1 MAKEYDLVIIGGGT
15 GGYVAAIRASQLGL
29 KTAIVEKEKLGGTC
43 LHAGC
48 IPTKTLLKSAEVYQ
62 TVKRSREFG
71 MKVEKVALDF
81 EKVQERKQYV
91 VETLHKGVQFLMQRG
106 KIDIYY
112 GTGRILGPSIFSP
125 LPGTVSVE
133 KGNGEDNELLIPQ
146 YVLVATGS
154 RPKQLPG
161 LEADGKMILTSD
173 DALRLEQLPKS
184 MLIIGGGVIG
194 VEWASMLADFDVKV
208 TIVEYAKRI
217 LPTEDEE
224 ISKEMTRQLKKKGIQ
239 IFTGAKIIPDSL
251 KKDSRV
257 TVQMERNG
265 ELEELQA
272 DQMLVSIGREANIE
286 GIGLENTAIR
296 TGDGF
301 IEVNPFCQT
310 EEKHIYAIG
319 DCIGGMQLAHVASR
333 EGIIAV
339 EHMKGL
345 NPDPLDYRLVP
356 KAIYSNPEAASIG
369 FTTEEAIEKGYKIK
383 MGKFPFK
390 GIGKALIQGE
400 TDGFAK
406 MIVDEAT
413 DDLLGIHIIGPK
425 ATELI
430 SEASLSLFLNAIPW
444 EINQTIHPH
453 PSLSEIFAELSL
465 SVDGKAI
472 HG

>member
-62 TVKRSREFG
+62 TMKRSQDFG
-71 MKVEKVALDF
+71 LSLDHVTLDF
-81 EKVQERKQYV
+81 RKIQERKQSV
-91 VETLHKGVQFLMQRG
+91 VETLHKGVQFLMQKG

-125 LPGTVSVE
+125 LPGTVSIE
-133 KGNGEDNELLIPQ
+133 KGDGEDNELLIPQ
-146 YVLVATGS
+146 NVLVATGS
-154 RPKQLPG
+154 KPKQLPG
-161 LEADGKMILTSD
+161 IEVDGEMVITSD
-173 DALRLEQLPKS
+173 EALRLEKLPKS
-184 MLIIGGGVIG
+184 MIIIGGGVIG
-194 VEWASMLADFDVKV
+194 VEWASMLADFDVDV
-208 TIVEYAKRI
+208 TIVEYAQRI
-217 LPTEDEE
+217 LPAEDEE
-224 ISKEMTRQLKKKGIQ
+224 ISKEMMRQLTKKGIQ
-239 IFTGAKIIPDSL
+239 IFTGAKVLPDSL
-251 KKDSRV
+251 KKQSHV
-257 TVQMERNG
+257 TIQVERNG
-265 ELEELQA
+265 QLNELQA
-272 DQMLVSIGREANIE
+272 DQILVSIGREANTE

-296 TGDGF
+296 TDGGF
-301 IEVNPFCQT
+301 IEVNRFYQT
-310 EEKHIYAIG
+310 DEKHIYAIG
-319 DCIGGMQLAHVASR
+319 DCIGGLQLAHVAAR
-333 EGIIAV
+333 EGVIAV

-369 FTTEEAIEKGYKIK
+369 FSTEDAIEKGYEIK
-383 MGKFPFK
+383 VGKFPFK
-390 GIGKALIQGE
+390 AIGKALIQGE

-406 MIVDEAT
+406 MIVDEKT
-413 DDLLGIHIIGPK
+413 DDILGVHLIGPK

-444 EINQTIHPH
+444 EINQMIHPH